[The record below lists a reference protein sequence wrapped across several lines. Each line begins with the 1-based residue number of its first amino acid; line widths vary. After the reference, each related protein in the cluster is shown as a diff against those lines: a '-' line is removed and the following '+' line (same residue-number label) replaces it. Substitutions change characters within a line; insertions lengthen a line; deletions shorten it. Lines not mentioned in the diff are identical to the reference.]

1 MIVMIE
7 YRVVNTK
14 DISKIFQLF
23 QELKAEQAQ
32 VGFTRINRIEDIQ
45 EWIEDDNT
53 ALYLAVDIEK
63 EIVVGVLRGK
73 RGNTYKHHSAFMT
86 AAVAKDY
93 RGKKIAKELTDY
105 GLKELAQQGVKI
117 ARTYVYSN
125 NKASLNTLLSCG
137 FTISGTVHMH
147 HFSEETGQ
155 WVDDVIVHKILR

>member
-1 MIVMIE
+1 MKLE
-7 YRVVNTK
+7 YREASIE
-14 DISKIFQLF
+14 DISGMFRLF
-23 QELKAEQAQ
+23 QKLKAEQAQ
-32 VGFTRINRIEDIQ
+32 VGFTRINSIKDIQ

-53 ALYLAVDIEK
+53 ALYLAVDTEN

-93 RGKKIAKELTDY
+93 RGKKIAKNLTDY
-105 GLKELAQQGVKI
+105 GLNELLRQGVKI

-147 HFSEETGQ
+147 HFSKKTGQ

>member
-7 YRVVNTK
+7 YRVATLK
-14 DISKIFQLF
+14 DISEMFQLF
-23 QELKAEQAQ
+23 QELKAEEAQ
-32 VGFTRINRIEDIQ
+32 VGFTRTNSVEDIQ
-45 EWIEDDNT
+45 EWMEDDNIT
-53 ALYLAVDIEK
+53 LYVAVDTEK
-63 EIVVGVLRGK
+63 DIVVGVLRGK

-93 RGKKIAKELTDY
+93 RGKKIAKDLTDY
-105 GLKELAQQGVKI
+105 GLKELVRQGVKI

-147 HFSEETGQ
+147 HFSEKTGQ
-155 WVDDVIVHKILR
+155 WVDDVIVHKIL

>member
-1 MIVMIE
+1 MMIE
-7 YRVVNTK
+7 YRVAIK
-14 DISKIFQLF
+14 EDISEMFRLF
-23 QELKAEQAQ
+23 QELKAEKAQ
-32 VGFTRINRIEDIQ
+32 VGFTRINSVEDIQ
-45 EWIEDDNT
+45 EWMEDDNI
-53 ALYLAVDIEK
+53 ALYLAVNTEK
-63 EIVVGVLRGK
+63 ENVVGVLRGI

-93 RGKKIAKELTDY
+93 RGKSIAKELTNY
-105 GLKELAQQGVKI
+105 GLNELAQQGVKI

-155 WVDDVIVHKILR
+155 WVDDVIVHKIL